1 MTTILIIITVLIL
14 EYFYDDIKKYR
25 GSEIILEPYYLF
37 QKKIGAIDF
46 IKNKSNLIFV
56 LLVLILGMIIMT
68 ISYHIS
74 SFLYFIISL
83 IVLAYSLRT
92 NQYNKDIE
100 ELKICLLYTSDAADE
115 P

>member
-37 QKKIGAIDF
+37 QKKIGSTEF
-46 IKNKSNLIFV
+46 IKNKSNLLFA
-56 LLVLILGMIIMT
+56 LLILILGMIIMT

-83 IVLAYSLRT
+83 IVLTYSLRT

-100 ELKICLLYTSDAADE
+100 AMQT
-115 P
+115 